1 MNDVDTNNNSEKL
14 YNIKIEDFESQGYSF
29 SYSLY
34 NRMSEEGKNEAD
46 NLFDGIPTD
55 ISLASEFMKIIS
67 EKCSKNDQYVLPGT
81 AISEAIFRILIAN
94 QNQPMSILDIHS
106 KLANVWS
113 SVIYLKNLSET
124 VVIRVM
130 EGDNQYGF
138 SSE

>member
-14 YNIKIEDFESQGYSF
+14 YNIKIEDFESKGYSF